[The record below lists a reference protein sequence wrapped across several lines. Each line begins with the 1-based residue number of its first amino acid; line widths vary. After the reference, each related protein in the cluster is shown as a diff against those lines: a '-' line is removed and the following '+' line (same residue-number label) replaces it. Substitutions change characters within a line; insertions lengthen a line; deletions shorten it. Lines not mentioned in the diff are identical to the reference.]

1 MKSVLYNEMKDFV
14 LPIIKIDSH
23 QAKLGNDQD
32 VCVLKFETT
41 DKAVAKDMVSFIES
55 GYKFILDAD
64 YTPSKNKNGNF
75 DIFVEVQRDEKLP
88 ENIITLSRDIEQVT
102 GILPWQFSFYKDDI
116 THRLTQENLQNQIPT
131 TPNEYE
137 FLTDEKVDEDI
148 GKFFESSNINNITR
162 KGKNLLLNKLFSK
175 HIFEIL
181 SIDKSISHS
190 VYRIDETSET
200 QSSYLS
206 NWLGHNFRVI
216 KQDDAFKISKD
227 DKTIVLKAKDF

>member
-88 ENIITLSRDIEQVT
+88 QNIITLSRDIEQVT
-102 GILPWQFSFYKDDI
+102 GILPWQFSFYKDDT

-148 GKFFESSNINNITR
+148 GKFFESSNINNISR
-162 KGKNLLLNKLFSK
+162 KGKTLLLNKLFSK
-175 HIFEIL
+175 HIFEIA
-181 SIDKSISHS
+181 SIDKSIAHS

-206 NWLGHNFRVI
+206 NWLGHSYRVI

-227 DKTIVLKAKDF
+227 DRTIVLKAKDF